1 MGKSAIRIYYGMEM
15 NEQFPRPATIRTCQI
30 SLSGFNLINSPR
42 LNKGT
47 AFSDR
52 ERDVFG
58 LHGLLPP
65 HVGTLEDQIE
75 RRIQALRTQASS
87 FNKYSFLRDL
97 QDTNETLF
105 YALVLRNIEEM
116 LPLVYTPTVGEGCQ
130 RFSEIWRKPR
140 GLFLSY
146 PNKDRIDQILS
157 HSRYDGVK
165 CIVVSD
171 GERILGLGDQGAG
184 GMGIPIGKMALY
196 TALGGI
202 YPEHCLPIL
211 LDVGTDN
218 EDRLNSPIYIGW
230 RHHRVR
236 GADYDAF
243 VDIFVNS
250 VKKRWPHVLLQWED
264 FAGTNA
270 ARLLARYKD
279 QLCTFNDDIQ
289 GTAAVATAT
298 LLSAINVTGI
308 PLEQQKIAVLG
319 FGTAGIGIANL
330 LAQFM
335 REKGVPGPAV
345 RDRFYAIDRYGLLT
359 EHGKDV
365 RPEQLPYARK
375 EQEVQSWRRPNGE
388 IALLDVIRHAK
399 PSVLIGVSGQAGAFS
414 EDVVREM
421 ARHTPRPI
429 IFPLSNPTSRSEAT
443 PQDLLDWTEGRA
455 LIGTGSPFEPVTVW
469 GKKARIDQPNNSYI
483 FPGLA
488 LGIIASKAKRVTD
501 TMIMAAA
508 KELARLVPTQQDE
521 NANLLPSLSDSR
533 QLSRSIAH
541 AVGRQA
547 IQDDQ
552 AQVANEDALNH
563 ELQANIWEPV
573 YIPYERQTHSKE

>member
-1 MGKSAIRIYYGMEM
+1 MS
-15 NEQFPRPATIRTCQI
+15 EQLHQTATDKVYEI
-30 SLSGFNLINSPR
+30 SLSGYDLINSPR

-47 AFSDR
+47 AFSDH

-65 HVGTLEDQIE
+65 HVGSLDEQIE
-75 RRIQALRTQASS
+75 RRMQALAGQSS
-87 FNKYSFLRDL
+87 PFNKYSYLRDL

-105 YALVLRNIEEM
+105 YALLVRHVEEM

-157 HSRYDGVK
+157 YPRYDGVK

-202 YPEHCLPIL
+202 HPEHCLPIF

-218 EDRLNSPIYIGW
+218 EDRLKSPIYIGW
-230 RHHRVR
+230 KHHRVR
-236 GADYDAF
+236 GEEYDSF
-243 VDIFVNS
+243 VDVFVNS

-264 FAGTNA
+264 FAGSNA

-298 LLSAINVTGI
+298 LLSAINVTGV
-308 PLEQQKIAVLG
+308 PLEQQRIAVVG
-319 FGTAGIGIANL
+319 FGTAGIGITNL
-330 LAQFM
+330 LAQLM
-335 REKGVPGPAV
+335 REKGVSEEEA
-345 RDRFYAIDRYGLLT
+345 RNHFYALDRYGLVT
-359 EHGKDV
+359 EKGKDV

-375 EQEVQSWRRPNGE
+375 EQEVQGWRQPNRE
-388 IALLDVIRHAK
+388 ITLLDVMRHAK
-399 PSVLIGVSGQAGAFS
+399 PSVLIGVSGQAGAFT
-414 EDVVREM
+414 EEAVREM
-421 ARHTPRPI
+421 ARNTIRPV
-429 IFPLSNPTSRSEAT
+429 IFPLSNPTSRCEAT
-443 PQDLLDWTEGRA
+443 PQDLVDWTEGRA
-455 LIGTGSPFEPVTVW
+455 LIGTGSPCEPVSIW
-469 GKKARIDQPNNSYI
+469 GKKVAIDQTNNSYI

-488 LGIIASKAKRVTD
+488 LGIIASKAKRVSD
-501 TMIMAAA
+501 RMVMAAA
-508 KELARLVPTQQDE
+508 KELARLVPTQKDKK
-521 NANLLPSLSDSR
+521 ASLLPSLSDSR
-533 QLSRSIAH
+533 QLSRSIAR

-547 IQDDQ
+547 IQDGQ
-552 AQVANEDALNH
+552 AQVAGEDSLDR
-563 ELQANIWEPV
+563 ELQANIWEPEYV
-573 YIPYERQTHSKE
+573 PYERKAGGT